1 MMSDKSLDEETEHRK
16 FNEFIDGL
24 RSYIKHE
31 SHGQFRGKLLAENWD
46 ELSEEEQDKL
56 ISEAFVIN
64 ALFLTTIAHE
74 AIHGKVKD

>member
-1 MMSDKSLDEETEHRK
+1 MDKETEHHK
-16 FNEFIDGL
+16 VLEFIDGL
-24 RSYIKHE
+24 RDYIKHE
-31 SHGQFRGKLLAENWD
+31 SHGQFRGKYLAKNWD
-46 ELSEEEQDKL
+46 ELSEREQDKL